1 MAKYISIPTTVA
13 DIPFN
18 TDLITSVVWTG
29 TTTFII
35 WSYGKSFTFTTSAA
49 GAAGAVAS
57 VYKAMLHTAGPLL
70 VPVVLPSGV
79 TIAAGPV
86 NN

>member
-13 DIPFN
+13 DVPFN
-18 TDLITSVVWTG
+18 TDLITSVVYTG
-29 TTTFII
+29 TTTFVI

-49 GAAGAVAS
+49 GAAGS
-57 VYKAMLHTAGPLL
+57 VEAINKAILGTNGPLL
-70 VPVVLPSGV
+70 INVVLPSGV